1 MKLKQYTIG
10 KAKPLIIVPV
20 TETGQEEILNAA
32 RQAVCQ
38 GVDALEWRIDWFEQ
52 ASHWSRVQEI
62 LLDLAKIC
70 EHKILLCTFRT
81 RQQGGQRELT
91 EEVYLELLEEIAK
104 SGLADLLDVEVP
116 QLSDV
121 STMIGQLQNAGQRVI
136 GSSHYFSGTPE
147 TDQMKQELMEM
158 YRAGADI
165 AKLAVMPKSRL
176 DVLRLME
183 VTAQVKEEIP
193 DYPLVTMAMGGL
205 GAISR
210 VSGQLSGSCMTFASI
225 GKASAPGQLTVKD
238 TAMIL
243 DKISESMDHNN
254 EI

>member
-1 MKLKQYTIG
+1 MY
-10 KAKPLIIVPV
+10 IVPV

-121 STMIGQLQNAGQRVI
+121 STVIGQLQNAGQRVI

-176 DVLRLME
+176 GGYRPGKGGDSRLS
-183 VTAQVKEEIP
+183 ACNNGN
-193 DYPLVTMAMGGL
+193 GGTW
-205 GAISR
+205 SDFQ
-210 VSGQLSGSCMTFASI
+210 SQWSI
-225 GKASAPGQLTVKD
+225 IWFLYDLCQYWKGFCTRATYC
-238 TAMIL
+238 
-243 DKISESMDHNN
+243 
-254 EI
+254 